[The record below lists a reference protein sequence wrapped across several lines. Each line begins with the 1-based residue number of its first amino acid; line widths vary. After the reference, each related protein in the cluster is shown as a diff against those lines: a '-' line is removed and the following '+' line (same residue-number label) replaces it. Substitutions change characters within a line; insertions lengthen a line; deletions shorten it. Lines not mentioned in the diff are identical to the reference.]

1 MIKILSWKLMTM
13 QNHQNIK
20 IIFGKGYVSNWSD
33 KVFVIRKVKN
43 TFPWTYVIKDVIWE
57 EIVGTFYEKGLQK
70 TNQIVEIIYSW
81 KSNQNKRS

>member
-1 MIKILSWKLMTM
+1 MTM

-43 TFPWTYVIKDVIWE
+43 TFPWTYVIKDVI
-57 EIVGTFYEKGLQK
+57 
-70 TNQIVEIIYSW
+70 
-81 KSNQNKRS
+81 